1 MSRLLLVSNR
11 LPVTVKV
18 EKDSVAVV
26 RSAGG
31 LATGLRRPHE
41 RSGGL
46 WIGWP
51 GDVSR
56 LSDAQRSRVEAQ
68 LAEQRCVPLHLTSSE
83 VNRYYEGYSNR
94 VLWPLCHYML
104 DRIPRQDRDWEVYRK
119 VNERFADLVAKHYQP
134 GDIIWVH
141 DYQLM
146 LVPGLLRQR
155 LPEAR
160 IGYFHHIP
168 FPSSEVFRTLPRRDE
183 LLKGLLGADLVGFH
197 TVSYVR
203 HFSGSLLRQLGLDT
217 DVDCITWEGRQVRVG
232 AFPMGI
238 DADAFDT
245 LAREVGVLEDVAS
258 VRRGAEGQRLLLGID
273 RLDYTKGIPRR
284 LLAVQRLLEREP
296 SWRGRLRFV
305 QVAVPSRTQVE
316 AYATYREQVNELVGR
331 INGQYGTVQNVP
343 VHYLFRSFN
352 EKQLAGLYR
361 AADVMLVTPVR
372 DGMNLVAKEFCA
384 CRPDDDGVLV
394 LSEFAGAADE
404 MRGALV
410 VNTYDIEATA
420 DAIEQAL
427 KMPETE
433 RRERMR
439 GLRAQVKAHD
449 VHWWVS
455 HFLGRLQGLPTVSV
469 NRAKEGAEAL
479 ARMKSAEHLALML
492 DYDGTLVG
500 FAPRPELAAPDDALQ
515 ALLAK
520 LVARPNTTVSVVSGR
535 PRETLQAWFGT
546 LPMGLHAEHGLWSRP
561 APGLPWKML
570 EGVTPEWKAAARPVL
585 DEFSARIP
593 GSFVEEKSAS
603 LAWHYRQ
610 VDPEFG
616 AIQSR
621 ELRLKLAETF
631 ARQPVDILP
640 GDKVVEVRPHGVHKG
655 RVVDSVTRALA
666 PGTLVVAMGDDRTD
680 EDLFAAIPEDGITI
694 HAGNKPTRATY
705 RVSGPQEVRALL
717 AALVEPSPE

>member
-1 MSRLLLVSNR
+1 MARLLLVSNR

-26 RSAGG
+26 RSPGG
-31 LATGLRRPHE
+31 LATGLSRPHE
-41 RSGGL
+41 RSGGV

-56 LSDAQRSRVEAQ
+56 LSDSQRSQVEAQ
-68 LAEQRCVPLHLTSSE
+68 LAGLRCVPIHLSASE
-83 VNRYYEGYSNR
+83 VARYYEGYANR

-104 DRIPRQDRDWEVYRK
+104 DRVPRQDRDWDVYRK

-134 GDIIWVH
+134 GDTIWVH

-155 LPEAR
+155 LPDAR

-168 FPSSEVFRTLPRRDE
+168 FPSSEIFRTLPHREE
-183 LLKGLLGADLVGFH
+183 LLEGLLGADLIGFH

-203 HFSGSLLRQLGLDT
+203 HFSGALLRQLGLDT
-217 DVDCITWEGRQVRVG
+217 DIDRVIWNGRQVRVG

-238 DADAFDT
+238 DTHVFES
-245 LAREVGVLEDVAS
+245 LAEDPSVLEDVAS
-258 VRRGAEGQRLLLGID
+258 IRRNAQGQRILLGID

-296 SWRGRLRFV
+296 AWRGRLRFI
-305 QVAVPSRTQVE
+305 QVAVPSRTQVD
-316 AYATYREQVNELVGR
+316 AYATYREKVNELVGR
-331 INGQYGTVQNVP
+331 INGLYGSVQNVP
-343 VHYLFRSFN
+343 VHYLYRSFN

-384 CRPDDDGVLV
+384 ARPDEDGVLV

-404 MRGALV
+404 LHRALV
-410 VNTYDIEATA
+410 VNTYDVEAVA

-427 KMPETE
+427 EMGESE

-439 GLRAQVKAHD
+439 SLRAQVKQHD
-449 VHWWVS
+449 VHWWVAS
-455 HFLGRLQGLPTVSV
+455 FLDRLQGLPTLSL
-469 NRAKEGAEAL
+469 RSTRGGLEAL
-479 ARMKSAEHLALML
+479 TDLKGAPHLSLLL

-500 FAPRPELAAPDDALQ
+500 FAPRPELAAPDDELL
-515 ALLAK
+515 ALLGK
-520 LVARPNTTVSVVSGR
+520 LVARPDTSVSVVSGR
-535 PRETLQAWFGT
+535 PRETLEAWFGE
-546 LPMGLHAEHGLWSRP
+546 LPMGLYAEHGLWSRP
-561 APGLPWKML
+561 APGQPWQML
-570 EGVTPEWKAAARPVL
+570 EGVTIEWKGAVRAVLESFAARV
-585 DEFSARIP
+585 P

-603 LAWHYRQ
+603 LVWHYRQ

-616 AIQSR
+616 ALQAR
-621 ELRLKLAETF
+621 ELRLHLADTF
-631 ARQPVDILP
+631 ARQPIDIMP
-640 GDKVVEVRPHGVHKG
+640 GDRVVEVRPRDVHKG
-655 RVVDSVTRALA
+655 RVVPQATRGL
-666 PGTLVVAMGDDRTD
+666 PPDTRVVALGDDRTD
-680 EDLFAAIPEDGITI
+680 EDLFASLPPGGLAI
-694 HAGNKPTRATY
+694 HVGNKPTRATY
-705 RVSGPQEVRALL
+705 RVSGPAEVRQLL
-717 AALVEPSPE
+717 AALVAP